1 LSHLPFISKLL
12 IDFRS
17 SWKEMEN
24 KRESI
29 IGGDPKPDDN
39 PLVVEIRRRLTTMV
53 EEAAAL
59 NFI

>member
-1 LSHLPFISKLL
+1 
-12 IDFRS
+12 
-17 SWKEMEN
+17 MEK

>member
-1 LSHLPFISKLL
+1 
-12 IDFRS
+12 
-17 SWKEMEN
+17 MEN

-29 IGGDPKPDDN
+29 IGGDPKPVDN